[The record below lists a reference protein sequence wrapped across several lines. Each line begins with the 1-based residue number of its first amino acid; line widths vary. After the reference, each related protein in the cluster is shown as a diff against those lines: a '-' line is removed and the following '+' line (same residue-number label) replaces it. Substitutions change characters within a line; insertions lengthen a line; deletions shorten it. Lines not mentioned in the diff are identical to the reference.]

1 MLEAFEVLEE
11 IVIVEED
18 FGTFIFYVFIVTLED
33 GIIRRI
39 EIKVWSGLGS
49 GYVGF
54 VVIVVLFVEWV
65 RVLVFWGLF
74 IVWVENGGYF
84 GFIGVVFEF
93 FRLFSLSVVYL
104 FIRLL
109 RSLRRW

>member
-39 EIKVWSGLGS
+39 EIKV
-49 GYVGF
+49 
-54 VVIVVLFVEWV
+54 
-65 RVLVFWGLF
+65 
-74 IVWVENGGYF
+74 
-84 GFIGVVFEF
+84 
-93 FRLFSLSVVYL
+93 
-104 FIRLL
+104 
-109 RSLRRW
+109 